1 MQDQVCDMSCFLF
14 LHFILKGSTHVV
26 SLYWLGFLMLFC
38 FFLLCSPPLLPNMFN
53 SKHLHPPHPVSWTLC
68 LSVTL
73 PASIYSHLNCDSVQ
87 PPMETHVWVRILLS
101 SHSQSWPLPLCR
113 PLRRFSSS
121 VTTPPQPAP
130 PHQPPRWPLERG
142 PRALESRSRWPGQ
155 RSVMESR
162 PSHLVQPHRRES
174 KTSSIWS
181 RECSQIPTEAVLK
194 TNYTSNLL
202 SRQLGGC

>member
-1 MQDQVCDMSCFLF
+1 MFSFSPLYFKRCHSCGLSILTGLSYAFLF
-14 LHFILKGSTHVV
+14 LLTFFPTAVTKHVQFQTSSS
-26 SLYWLGFLMLFC
+26 SL
-38 FFLLCSPPLLPNMFN
+38 
-53 SKHLHPPHPVSWTLC
+53 HLVSWTLC

-73 PASIYSHLNCDSVQ
+73 PASVYSHLNRDSVQ

-142 PRALESRSRWPGQ
+142 PRAPESRSRWPGR
-155 RSVMESR
+155 RSATESQ

-194 TNYTSNLL
+194 MDYTPNLL